1 MGFAALEESSPKAG
15 FAGLLRDAD
24 LQETR
29 ALGAL
34 VLDSRRGPA
43 DELTGVVGG
52 PIAAVRVRRRR
63 GGRVSESP
71 LRSDAV
77 RPDAVQQISR
87 RPEVLASALAHHDS
101 EHRRPI
107 VASS

>member
-1 MGFAALEESSPKAG
+1 MGFAALEESRPKAG

-34 VLDSRRGPA
+34 VLDCRRRPA
-43 DELTGVVGG
+43 DELAIRFSG
-52 PIAAVRVRRRR
+52 PVAAMRVRRRR
-63 GGRVSESP
+63 VGRVSEAA

-77 RPDAVQQISR
+77 RPDAVQQLGR
-87 RPEVLASALAHHDS
+87 GPEVLASGPSHHYQRS
-101 EHRRPI
+101 R
-107 VASS
+107 STW